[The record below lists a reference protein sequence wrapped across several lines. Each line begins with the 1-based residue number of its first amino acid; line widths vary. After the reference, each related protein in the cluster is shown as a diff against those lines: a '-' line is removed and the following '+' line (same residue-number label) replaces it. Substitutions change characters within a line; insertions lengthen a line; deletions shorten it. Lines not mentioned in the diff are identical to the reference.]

1 MSEQATTKLFGLS
14 LSGIFF
20 AILILNAI
28 SPLAE
33 RAGLLHE
40 PLSVGSARIPASFPL
55 PN

>member
-14 LSGIFF
+14 LSGIFL

-28 SPLAE
+28 SPLGE

-40 PLSVGSARIPASFPL
+40 PLSVGSARIPPSFPS
-55 PN
+55 N